1 MIAWILLSVLITAEV
16 SRAAGKCFRNEF
28 EGKLSSTEPV
38 RGRHL
43 VTQIKSD
50 FCCFLYLICC

>member
-1 MIAWILLSVLITAEV
+1 MIAWIFLSVLVAAEV
-16 SRAAGKCFRNEF
+16 SRAAGKCVRNDF
-28 EGKLSSTEPV
+28 EGELSSIELV